1 MVGWFWARSGQV
13 RNASRASG
21 LRRVRLL
28 VSSQDWLITRLQKEA
43 TNYFIHSFGKKHVHT
58 TICTIFNK

>member
-21 LRRVRLL
+21 LRRVRLF
-28 VSSQDWLITRLQKEA
+28 VSSHDWLMGTYL
-43 TNYFIHSFGKKHVHT
+43 VH
-58 TICTIFNK
+58 IED